1 VEAIDHGKR
10 VLGTILGHQDRQALD
25 YALRWLQPEHFTDV
39 VQANIWVMCQRYLDQ
54 AGHVLTRSAL
64 EDIMSHQPPGTA
76 LMYTEMFDSLVTWKA
91 DATAA
96 GVAAFQ
102 WSVQQL
108 RDLAAERMTGE
119 ALTRAMEIMRRGYT
133 EGRQSWSG
141 HDDARRWL
149 ITRFSEIERQLR
161 YAEVPEGDMR
171 TEATAMLSEYGN
183 RKALAARGETGLIA
197 TGIPELDRLLGGGL
211 GRGELDFVAAYTSVG
226 KTSMCVHLAWHAAVM
241 QGKNVVYFTSETLR
255 EQIRVKVL
263 SRHSRLEK
271 FGLKFGLNSKDIK
284 SGQLTPEAER
294 ALSMVADDFSRIAGR
309 LFIAQIPKGATVSVI
324 DASLERVTRDWEADL
339 VILDSVSLLRP
350 EEARRSGWEEHA
362 RTIKASKELAATYH
376 EGRGVP
382 LVSPWQISREGQRAA
397 RERGYYLIG
406 DLAEAHEAGTS
417 SDVALSLMSPA
428 DFGGGRNVTL
438 EMSVLKNRDGES
450 LQGAAA
456 TLKLR
461 TDYATSYFMAQ
472 GGGADS
478 VTQLMQ
484 YQANGSN
491 VFG

>member
-1 VEAIDHGKR
+1 MEALDHGKL
-10 VLGTILGHQDRQALD
+10 VLGTILGHQDRIALD
-25 YALRWLQPEHFTDV
+25 YALRWLQPEHFTDT

-54 AGHVLTRSAL
+54 AGHVLTRPAL
-64 EDIMSHQPPGTA
+64 EDILHSQAAGTG

-91 DATAA
+91 DPTAG

-108 RDLAAERMTGE
+108 RDLAAERLTGE
-119 ALTRAMEIMRRGYT
+119 ALTRGMEILRRGYT

-149 ITRFSEIERQLR
+149 VTRFSEIERQMR

-171 TEATAMLSEYGN
+171 TEGSSLLAGYGS
-183 RKALAARGETGLIA
+183 RKAMAARGETGLVA
-197 TGIPELDRLLGGGL
+197 TGIPELDKLLGGGL
-211 GRGELDFVAAYTSVG
+211 DRGEMDFIAAYTSVG
-226 KTSMCVHLAWHAAVM
+226 KTSLCVHLAWHAAVM

-255 EQIRVKVL
+255 EQIKIKVI

-284 SGQLTPEAER
+284 AGQLTPEGER
-294 ALSMVADDFSRIAGR
+294 SFAAVVDDFDRIAGR
-309 LFIAQIPKGATVSVI
+309 LFIAQVPKGATVSVI
-324 DASLERVTRDWEADL
+324 DASLERITRDWEADL
-339 VILDSVSLLRP
+339 VILDSVNLLRP
-350 EEARRSGWEEHA
+350 EVIRRAGWEEHSA
-362 RTIKASKELAATYH
+362 TIKASKELAATYH
-376 EGRGVP
+376 DGRGVP
-382 LVSPWQISREGQRAA
+382 LVSPWQISESGQRAA
-397 RERGYYLIG
+397 RERGHYLVG
-406 DLAEAHEAGTS
+406 DLAESHEAATS

-450 LQGAAA
+450 LQGS
-456 TLKLR
+456 TTIKLR
-461 TDYATSYFMAQ
+461 TDYATSYFAAQ
-472 GGGADS
+472 GGGPDS
-478 VTQLMQ
+478 VTQLMN
-484 YQANGSN
+484 YQGNGSS